1 MRSWERFTT
10 EELHEFVEIIIG
22 ELSDDFL
29 RKCLEKRLITT
40 ATRLINALE
49 KAERLTHELDE
60 LDDLIQEDQHT
71 RLIPH
76 ESYPSA
82 GAAPNGVHARPDG
95 LQVVRHNQPNY
106 QPTER

>member
-1 MRSWERFTT
+1 MSWM
-10 EELHEFVEIIIG
+10 
-22 ELSDDFL
+22 SWMM
-29 RKCLEKRLITT
+29 
-40 ATRLINALE
+40 
-49 KAERLTHELDE
+49 
-60 LDDLIQEDQHT
+60 IQEDQHT

-106 QPTER
+106 QPTES